1 MNPREFPAPHLH
13 PTSRAASSVRRLA
26 LITTALVGIGG
37 AAFVLAPDFNT
48 YGVAPA
54 HAQNLS
60 EQARQVR
67 APVGFA
73 DVVEQVKPAVISVR
87 VEMNGER
94 RTTLGPANLKAATF
108 RPDCANF
115 SASSACRM
123 GPIRR
128 ARRTRRAA
136 AAAAGPMGQGSGFF
150 ISR

>member
-1 MNPREFPAPHLH
+1 MNPREISAPL
-13 PTSRAASSVRRLA
+13 ASAKPRRFSVRRLA
-26 LITTALVGIGG
+26 RVTTALVGIGG
-37 AAFVLAPDFNT
+37 AAFVLAPDLNT

-94 RTTLGPANLKAATF
+94 RT
-108 RPDCANF
+108 
-115 SASSACRM
+115 SSAGELEGRNIPPGLREFFRQFGM
-123 GPIRR
+123 PDAPNGPS
-128 ARRTRRAA
+128 APNAHTASGWRT
-136 AAAAGPMGQGSGFF
+136 
-150 ISR
+150 